1 MKNQNYYDNGSFD
14 ESDDFLPEDLD
25 IEEELDDIILD
36 EDSEQLND
44 ALGYDEG
51 ELERRRVAYKD
62 LKKTDKI
69 FNNTYNVG
77 FETND
82 EDDDPRKTNSAAIR
96 IDAGAAEYSM
106 YDPRT
111 YAEHVDLKIVQR
123 DIHEF
128 MVSNDVINSILS
140 NDPEKKKFTKIE
152 INSLFETLKTGLITS
167 SNHFISP
174 IHILDSISTSTNM
187 EYKKIFDMLTYE
199 NKEILLIELNK
210 SYNILDSM
218 GKNYKM
224 F

>member
-1 MKNQNYYDNGSFD
+1 MTNRNYYDDDKFD
-14 ESDDFLPEDLD
+14 ESDDFLPEDID
-25 IEEELDDIILD
+25 IDDDSDDLIPDDELEELDDSLEYGDD
-36 EDSEQLND
+36 EM
-44 ALGYDEG
+44 
-51 ELERRRVAYKD
+51 ERRRVAYKD

-69 FNNTYNVG
+69 FNNTYNLG
-77 FETND
+77 YESND

-106 YDPRT
+106 YDPHT
-111 YAEHVDLKIVQR
+111 YSQHVDLKIVQR
-123 DIHEF
+123 DIYNF
-128 MVSNDVINSILS
+128 IVNNSDVNSILG
-140 NDPEKKKFTKIE
+140 NEPERKKFTKPE
-152 INSLFETLKTGLITS
+152 INSLFEILKNGLMTS

-187 EYKKIFDMLTYE
+187 EYKKLFDMLSYD